1 MRCLAPPDKRPHLQT
16 RERESEKIKL
26 CVQKQKKS
34 MMECAENINIVKYRM
49 EKTIM
54 VEKLSSLLMAY
65 DFIRESYHI
74 SRRLDLINSQEY
86 TQTTTKNLCF
96 LRLLRPPP
104 PLLMRI
110 IIMITK

>member
-1 MRCLAPPDKRPHLQT
+1 MCSEA
-16 RERESEKIKL
+16 EESL
-26 CVQKQKKS
+26 
-34 MMECAENINIVKYRM
+34 MECAENINIAKYRM
-49 EKTIM
+49 KKTIM

-74 SRRLDLINSQEY
+74 SSTGSYKQKCTRCTHNDNAD
-86 TQTTTKNLCF
+86 LCF
-96 LRLLRPPP
+96 LRLLRPPLPP